1 MRGKRWVLLGE
12 GRVST
17 EFEQTVSH
25 IQTFVTSIVKKNHR
39 TEVADTLRLFY
50 TFIYASLN

>member
-12 GRVST
+12 GRASM
-17 EFEQTVSH
+17 EFEQTVSG
-25 IQTFVTSIVKKNHR
+25 IQTLVTSIVKKR
-39 TEVADTLRLFY
+39 TETADTLRLFY